1 MTSSLQIKPRRILFL
16 VTNLTFGGAETQVV
30 RLASEFKDRDWEL
43 TVVSMMQPEIW
54 VEQLRGRAIEVRTLG
69 MDRGVPDFRAIFRLR
84 RIVKE
89 LSPDVVHCHMFHA
102 NIQGR
107 IARLFCSM
115 PVLVSTV
122 HNLRETSERGGSTGW
137 KELLYRITD
146 RLATRTTII
155 CQAAFDRYVKVRAV
169 PAQRLEM
176 IPNGID
182 VEAFRPDAE
191 ARARA
196 RQALGIDSQ
205 FVWLA
210 VGRMVQ
216 QKDYPNLFRAL
227 TLIPNAD
234 YTVLIAGNGPLE
246 NELRAE
252 CQRLGLDSQVRFLGV
267 REDIRDL
274 YNAADA
280 YVMSSEFEGFS
291 MALLEAACTELPIVA
306 TDAGGNR
313 EIVENGVTGHIVP
326 PQNPAEL
333 SAAMCRVMNTP
344 KDERLAIGK
353 AARNYCQHH
362 FQIQTVIEKWVELF
376 ARYSTGNHQP
386 LGSMLHSSQSEQRG
400 SIS

>member
-30 RLASEFKDRDWEL
+30 RLASEFKDRDWEV

-102 NIQGR
+102 NILGR

-234 YTVLIAGNGPLE
+234 YTVRSKTSCAPSASVWAWTAKCAFSVYARIFVISIMLPMHMSCLLSSRAFRWHFWK
-246 NELRAE
+246 LRALS
-252 CQRLGLDSQVRFLGV
+252 CPLLQRTR
-267 REDIRDL
+267 
-274 YNAADA
+274 AA
-280 YVMSSEFEGFS
+280 
-291 MALLEAACTELPIVA
+291 
-306 TDAGGNR
+306 
-313 EIVENGVTGHIVP
+313 TG
-326 PQNPAEL
+326 
-333 SAAMCRVMNTP
+333 R
-344 KDERLAIGK
+344 
-353 AARNYCQHH
+353 
-362 FQIQTVIEKWVELF
+362 
-376 ARYSTGNHQP
+376 
-386 LGSMLHSSQSEQRG
+386 
-400 SIS
+400 